1 MVVGANV
8 EDPLDCRDRC
18 GVACD
23 LRDTLYA
30 PNVRRQKSARID
42 IVMVCQSANFG
53 FLKRDRQLWSYLT
66 RYLQLTFDIGERA
79 ISSLSNSA
87 ELDDARELE

>member
-42 IVMVCQSANFG
+42 IVMVCQSANFR
-53 FLKRDRQLWSYLT
+53 F
-66 RYLQLTFDIGERA
+66 
-79 ISSLSNSA
+79 
-87 ELDDARELE
+87 